1 MRARFVTR
9 TVVVNVVTV
18 EMINIHKK
26 ADGIQTMKRPISGPF
41 MTPKQCEK
49 YLAKHEPS
57 WIVVDIT
64 SVEHYRQ
71 TYKCSEA
78 DFLSVAEMDGVPTK
92 LGDDGEPLD
101 VE

>member
-9 TVVVNVVTV
+9 TVVVNVLTV
-18 EMINIHKK
+18 EMIDIRKK
-26 ADGIQTMKRPISGPF
+26 EDGIKTIQHRIVGPF

-49 YLAKHEPS
+49 YLAQHEKL
-57 WIVVDIT
+57 WIVVDI
-64 SVEHYRQ
+64 SDVQHYRQ